1 MLTDTQ
7 AGYRLRDGWAWSV
20 SQPELTN
27 DSWVSSCCY
36 IGFHA
41 IAHQLAIRS
50 QSGIAAITVLQLQ
63 HPILSSQPV
72 VVSASCRSILLLL
85 LLSEPLEY

>member
-36 IGFHA
+36 IGFH
-41 IAHQLAIRS
+41 
-50 QSGIAAITVLQLQ
+50 
-63 HPILSSQPV
+63 
-72 VVSASCRSILLLL
+72 
-85 LLSEPLEY
+85 EW